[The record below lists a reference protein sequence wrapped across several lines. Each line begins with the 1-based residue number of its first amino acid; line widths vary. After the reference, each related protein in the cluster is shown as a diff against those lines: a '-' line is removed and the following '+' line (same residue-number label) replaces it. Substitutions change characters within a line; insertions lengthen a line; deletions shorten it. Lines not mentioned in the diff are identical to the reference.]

1 MVDRRRGAAVIV
13 TEAKLTEITGY
24 TNGQIRHRR
33 LQAWDKGVHYW
44 ADPANTTVYDLEAIT
59 AWQTKERPASM
70 SAEASAKSNSWTEK
84 SASRKSSRSI
94 TRQLT

>member
-1 MVDRRRGAAVIV
+1 MIV

-44 ADPANTTVYDLEAIT
+44 TDPANTTVYDLEAIT
-59 AWQTKERPASM
+59 AWQTKERPAFM
-70 SAEASAKSNSWTEK
+70 KTEDDAASSTKMERSESQK
-84 SASRKSSRSI
+84 RSPSRI
-94 TRQLT
+94 RQLT